1 MSKRM
6 SHPAT
11 PAATMVMMVPHRLEA
26 ACAAPFLHIRSAI
39 LKTSQP
45 RAAKPTPQK
54 SKTDTTGFPFRFLQD
69 AYALRCATASNKLSM
84 SNRRGKAS
92 CATEAAFRSTPADET
107 PRRPSQS
114 RSKKGGPK
122 PAISPPRSRSL
133 CASRAACALTT
144 PTRSWPG
151 SWRSASSN
159 IWSAPASSSC
169 NARQSGVARRS
180 GAASRGDPSAD
191 RWLPPKAAGMS
202 CYSVGEKIVS
212 GRTDCLV
219 ERDGFEQRPYCPGHS
234 QRRPY
239 RAF

>member
-54 SKTDTTGFPFRFLQD
+54 SMTDTTGFPFRFLQD
-69 AYALRCATASNKLSM
+69 AYARRCATASNKLSM

-92 CATEAAFRSTPADET
+92 CATEAAFRSTPAET

-133 CASRAACALTT
+133 CASRAASALTT

-151 SWRSASSN
+151 SWRSAPSN

-169 NARQSGVARRS
+169 SARQIGG
-180 GAASRGDPSAD
+180 GAA
-191 RWLPPKAAGMS
+191 L
-202 CYSVGEKIVS
+202 
-212 GRTDCLV
+212 GR
-219 ERDGFEQRPYCPGHS
+219 GFEG
-234 QRRPY
+234 
-239 RAF
+239 